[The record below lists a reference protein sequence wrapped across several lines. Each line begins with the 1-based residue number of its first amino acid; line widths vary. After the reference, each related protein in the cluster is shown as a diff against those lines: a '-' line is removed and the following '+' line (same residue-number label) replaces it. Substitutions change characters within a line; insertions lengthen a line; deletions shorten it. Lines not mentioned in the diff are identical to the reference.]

1 MRAGRI
7 VRTTASRGRA
17 AVRGAVHARRRR
29 RAPATWT
36 RRDPHRVLW
45 VAPSDVVATTAVRL
59 DVPSAGRVVAG
70 DWDLDAVPLR
80 SLALWRGLEQRIVD
94 GRAWEETEL
103 ARTDL
108 APEAPNVGTRART
121 TDPALRA
128 ERWRRLD
135 ALVASLRRDGWLAHH
150 DIGAPFERE
159 MAVAVARDGALLR
172 DRGGL
177 HRLIIAQ
184 LIGLERIPYRVL
196 TEHPDAPAPR

>member
-1 MRAGRI
+1 MRAGRL
-7 VRTTASRGRA
+7 VRTSTSRGRA
-17 AVRGAVHARRRR
+17 AVLGALHARRRR

-45 VAPSDVVATTAVRL
+45 VPPTAVVATTAIRL
-59 DVPSAGRVVAG
+59 DVPSAGRLLGG
-70 DWDLDAVPLR
+70 DWDRDVVPLR

-94 GRAWEETEL
+94 GHAWEDTEL

-108 APEAPNVGTRART
+108 VPEAPNVGTRAAT

-128 ERWRRLD
+128 EHWRRLD

-150 DIGAPFERE
+150 DVGAPFDRE
-159 MAVAVARDGALLR
+159 MAVAVTRDGALVR

-177 HRLIIAQ
+177 HRLVIAQ
-184 LIGLERIPYRVL
+184 LIGLERIPCRVL